1 MRSQLPQPSIGI
13 QRGETIM
20 AKYVIVGAS
29 AAGIA
34 AVGAIRKV
42 DPDGVIMVI
51 TEEACSDYSRPMISD
66 LVSGK
71 ADLPK
76 MKCKTEDFWT
86 ENKAEVRLGKKVV
99 SLNLDEKTV
108 NLEDGEKVVYEKL
121 LLATGG
127 KPFVPKME
135 GQEKDG
141 VFTFTNIAEAQRL
154 AAKIDGIQ
162 AKSAVV
168 IGAGLIGISVTEAL
182 MKRGLKVT
190 VVELQESILSLLLD
204 AKASDIVET
213 VIRKAGVTFATG
225 QSVQKII
232 GRPENDGAVGGV
244 ILTKGDQVP
253 CDLVIVAIGVIPRTE
268 LVVGTN
274 VKINRGIVVDNFMQT
289 TVLDVYA
296 SGDVAETFDFIL
308 NQSRS
313 LPLWPLAVLEGR
325 VAGANMAG
333 AKTSYEGGTN
343 MSSLKYFGI
352 PIVSIGL
359 ANPKEDPTL
368 EIIVKQDLEHDVYKK
383 FVLRN
388 NVIVGMTLVNCIE
401 RAGILFKLMKDK
413 VNVKKFKQDLI
424 QDDFGWAMLPV
435 TMQRKMS
442 VVQ

>member
-1 MRSQLPQPSIGI
+1 MRSQLSQPSFGI

-20 AKYVIVGAS
+20 TKYVIVGAS

-42 DPDGVIMVI
+42 DPDGPIMVL
-51 TEEACSDYSRPMISD
+51 TEEACADYSRPMISD

-71 ADLPK
+71 ADLQK
-76 MKCKTEDFWT
+76 MKCKNEEFWS
-86 ENKAEVRLGKKVV
+86 ENKAEIRLGKKAV
-99 SLNLDEKTV
+99 SLNLAEKTV

-154 AAKIDGIQ
+154 ATKIDSIH
-162 AKSAVV
+162 AKTAVV

-190 VVELQESILSLLLD
+190 VVELQEKILSLLLD
-204 AKASDIVET
+204 AKASDIVEA
-213 VIRKAGVTFATG
+213 VIRKAGVNFATG

-289 TVLDVYA
+289 TEPDVYA
-296 SGDVAETFDFIL
+296 SGDVAETYDFIL

-333 AKTSYEGGTN
+333 AKSSYEGGTN

-368 EIIVKQDLEHDVYKK
+368 EIIIKQDLEHNVYKK
-383 FVLRN
+383 LVLRN

-401 RAGILFKLMKDK
+401 RAGILFNLIKDK
-413 VNVKKFKQDLI
+413 VNVKKFKQDLLR
-424 QDDFGWAMLPV
+424 DDFGWAVLPV
-435 TMQRKMS
+435 TMQRKMG